1 MLLLKLLRRLRRPSS
16 SIALAL
22 SLISAFWAPSA
33 VLAQAAENSQ
43 GAAEQAAQRQALGFL
58 GYLDQGRFADSYA
71 YTGVLMRNQLDPQTY
86 AAKIE
91 NMRAG
96 VGALQGRQLIDA
108 NPTNTV
114 PGAPEGQYIVLHY
127 HANYQN
133 LNDAVETITLAYAK
147 GYWRVIG
154 YYIK

>member
-1 MLLLKLLRRLRRPSS
+1 MSHMQIRIRRLTILFATVLMALGPACLTYSARAQVAQSS
-16 SIALAL
+16 
-22 SLISAFWAPSA
+22 PGT
-33 VLAQAAENSQ
+33 E
-43 GAAEQAAQRQALGFL
+43 EQAAQRQALGYL

-71 YTGVLMRNQLDPQTY
+71 YTGLLMRNQLDPQTY

-91 NMRAG
+91 NMRSG

-108 NPTNTV
+108 NLVNSV
-114 PGAPEGQYIVLHY
+114 PGAPEGQYIVVHY
-127 HANYQN
+127 HANYLN
-133 LNDAVETITLAYAK
+133 LNDAVDTITLAFQK